1 MRPAHNSGRGLVGDH
16 RTRPDA
22 RSTCGTRTQVYVL
35 VPCRSG
41 LDGGRVVTMT
51 SLAIDPAAALAPF
64 GDVEVIPLSRLGDH
78 LGMTRNARNDLV
90 IKGLI
95 RPTID
100 PNDHR
105 RARGRR
111 VLVDRDE
118 ALLIVAAALLAAALG
133 IAIATVIR
141 GLRNSGVILTADAVT
156 IPLSGLNSLNGS
168 AA

>member
-1 MRPAHNSGRGLVGDH
+1 MNQGSERVPAGDRRPRPVAYPGSDTAPVRG
-16 RTRPDA
+16 
-22 RSTCGTRTQVYVL
+22 VYEA
-35 VPCRSG
+35 CRSG
-41 LDGGRVVTMT
+41 IDGERVVTMT

-78 LGMTRNARNDLV
+78 LGMSRNARNDLV

-95 RPTID
+95 HPTID

-133 IAIATVIR
+133 VAIATVIR

-156 IPLSGLNSLNGS
+156 IPLSGLSTLGS